1 MELQGRGRTN
11 VTQRLLSFAD
21 PDSLPDCPV
30 VGRGECD
37 CAACR
42 FAWPEEY
49 DQPEEPAKPVA
60 KERKATKGLREWT
73 VEEIEG
79 MEAEQPE
86 GTKC

>member
-1 MELQGRGRTN
+1 M
-11 VTQRLLSFAD
+11 TQRLLSFAD

-49 DQPEEPAKPVA
+49 GQQREPQSVKSDGIVRGVRP
-60 KERKATKGLREWT
+60 KGWKAREWT

-79 MEAEQPE
+79 ME
-86 GTKC
+86 